1 MHNYLIDTH
10 AHLDG
15 DEFKDDLTE
24 VILRAKE
31 TNVKKI
37 FIPNI
42 NATTLDRIKKIT
54 IEHEGVLYPM
64 IGLHPEDVN
73 EEYVE
78 TLNSMETEL
87 QHPHNYI
94 GIGEIGLD
102 YYWDDSMKEQQKKA
116 FARQVEWGVKYNLPL
131 MIHTRSAH
139 KDMIDIMHEAQSKCG
154 GLLKGVFHCFAGTV
168 DEAREMLAIDN
179 FMIGI
184 GGIATFKKSQLPE
197 TIKEAIP
204 LSKIVLE
211 TDSPYMAPVPHRG
224 KRNESAFV
232 DNVADKLAEI
242 FGCTKETVVRQTTEN
257 ALSVFRI

>member
-1 MHNYLIDTH
+1 MYKNIFDSH
-10 AHLDG
+10 AHYTDKA
-15 DEFKDDLTE
+15 FNDDRENMLGSLKESGICGVINCGADLESSKESLVLAEKYDYFYFACGVHPEE
-24 VILRAKE
+24 VENLPDDYIEILRDIAK
-31 TNVKKI
+31 
-37 FIPNI
+37 
-42 NATTLDRIKKIT
+42 
-54 IEHEGVLYPM
+54 
-64 IGLHPEDVN
+64 HPKCVA
-73 EEYVE
+73 
-78 TLNSMETEL
+78 
-87 QHPHNYI
+87 
-94 GIGEIGLD
+94 IGEIGLD

-204 LSKIVLE
+204 LSKIALE

-232 DNVADKLAEI
+232 DNVADKIAEI
-242 FGCTKETVVRQTTEN
+242 FGCAKETVVRQTTEN